1 MRTLTIL
8 MMTTRYRKLLDMQ
21 RFCQVPLVPNTHKES
36 TKERQEVGRREQEW
50 EEVLLKNSSGQ
61 SEVPSEGSTLQNWM
75 PESTADS
82 EQDQTEVS

>member
-61 SEVPSEGSTLQNWM
+61 SEVPSEGSTLQNLM